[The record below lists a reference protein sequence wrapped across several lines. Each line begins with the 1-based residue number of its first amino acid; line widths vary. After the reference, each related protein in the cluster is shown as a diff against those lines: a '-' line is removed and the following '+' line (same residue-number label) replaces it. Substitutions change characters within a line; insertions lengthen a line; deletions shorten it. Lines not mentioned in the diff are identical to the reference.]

1 MIKNNLLGIAKLN
14 VSNYSK
20 DGSEIRAPLYLYE
33 YKVSIDGSISMGKR
47 LSDQRKITE
56 LTENTISVMT
66 VVVWLDGDHVDNSL
80 AAISENSLSGALNL
94 QFASDANLK
103 PADIPIS

>member
-1 MIKNNLLGIAKLN
+1 
-14 VSNYSK
+14 
-20 DGSEIRAPLYLYE
+20 
-33 YKVSIDGSISMGKR
+33 
-47 LSDQRKITE
+47 
-56 LTENTISVMT
+56 MT